1 MVSLM
6 YHFSTAHINQI
17 LWLNLRIGRLASI
30 SLHKNYDKLV
40 KKKNLETFII
50 FLSTKEPSQQFSEA
64 TYCSFHFDTTLLKIF
79 HNFFSLVRNS
89 MR

>member
-1 MVSLM
+1 MVSVM

-40 KKKNLETFII
+40 KKLGN
-50 FLSTKEPSQQFSEA
+50 
-64 TYCSFHFDTTLLKIF
+64 F
-79 HNFFSLVRNS
+79 HNLFID
-89 MR
+89 